1 MRTRLRNAQTRN
13 VEGRR
18 QRRGRTPAAALA
30 PDDGMVKTAA
40 RTIDVLEA
48 FAELRRPL
56 SLSEIAARIEVPLS
70 SCHALLRTLRDRG
83 YLYPVGG
90 QKKLYPTRRLADL
103 WQAIELGDPVL
114 PRLASTLER
123 LRDQTS
129 ETVIVG
135 KLQGRRVVYL
145 EVLEGLHTIRYTAS
159 AGDFRP
165 LHSSSIGKA
174 LLGEMTEQERE
185 DLLGVGELRRITP
198 ATLVDRRQLF
208 ADVER
213 GRERGYYVTEGE
225 NVPDVMGMAISFA
238 CSGDSVGIAL
248 AGPVDRMRENLSRN
262 ARALHRMRHAL
273 ESGE

>member
-1 MRTRLRNAQTRN
+1 LRNVQTKNMDARQQPRPT
-13 VEGRR
+13 RR
-18 QRRGRTPAAALA
+18 SRSPAAALA
-30 PDDGMVKTAA
+30 PGDGMVKTAA
-40 RTIDVLEA
+40 RTIDVFEV

-56 SLSEIAARIEVPLS
+56 SLSEIAARIDAPLS

-103 WQAIELGDPVL
+103 WEAIELGDPVL
-114 PRLASTLER
+114 PRLAGALEQ

-145 EVLEGLHTIRYTAS
+145 EVLEGLHTIRYTAR

-174 LLGEMTEQERE
+174 LLGELTELERE
-185 DLLGVGELRRITP
+185 GLLGVGELRRITP
-198 ATLVDRRQLF
+198 ATLVDRQQLL

-225 NVPDVMGMAISFA
+225 NVPDVMGIAISLA

-248 AGPVDRMRENLSRN
+248 AGPVDRMRENLPSYL
-262 ARALHRMRHAL
+262 RALHRMRRGL